1 MKKEYY
7 EVKVEGKV
15 FQSSFDYE
23 GLRACQL
30 FIKENGKPN
39 KRYKIIYKETK

>member
-1 MKKEYY
+1 MEYIY
-7 EVKVEGKV
+7 KVKVENKI
-15 FQSSFDYE
+15 FTAEFNYT

-39 KRYKIIYKETK
+39 KLYNIKVVKKGA